1 MKYLIVSADDL
12 GLAES
17 INRGIIKSGEE
28 GIVTSMNVI
37 ASGGAF
43 YDAMAMLMAGKSKE
57 IGAHLALTET
67 APVSAANK
75 IPTLINSAGKFH
87 KSYPGFLT
95 NLLRKKIDPSQVYI
109 ELKSQMER
117 IAGGGIPV
125 TSLSSHQHIHMLPGI
140 LEIFIRLA
148 KEYNIPSVRYLH
160 NDKFLFPVKGNT
172 HFLRLNHGK
181 WVFPFTF
188 KKIFKKMIIGYFDG
202 RLKKAL
208 DGASLKYTDNFLGF
222 FDSGNIREEILIGML
237 DKLPEGVTELVTHP
251 GFISAEV
258 LDRCIFHKNC
268 EIDLAALTSRRVRK
282 AIADNG
288 IKLISFGEFA
298 RLAK

>member
-17 INRGIIKSGEE
+17 INRGIMKSGED

-37 ASGGAF
+37 ASGDAF
-43 YDAMAMLMAGKSKE
+43 YDAMAMLRASKSKE

-67 APVSAANK
+67 ASVNAANK
-75 IPTLINSAGKFH
+75 IPTLLDSAGRFH
-87 KSYPGFLT
+87 KSYPGFL
-95 NLLRKKIDPSQVYI
+95 LDFFRKKIDPSQIYI

-117 IAGGGIPV
+117 IADGGIPV

-148 KEYNIPSVRYLH
+148 EEYNIPSIRYLH
-160 NDKFLFPVKGNT
+160 ND
-172 HFLRLNHGK
+172 RLLLPYGA
-181 WVFPFTF
+181 

-202 RLKKAL
+202 RVRKAL
-208 DGASLKYTDNFLGF
+208 DGASLRHTDNFLGF
-222 FDSGNIREEILIGML
+222 FDSGNIREEILINML
-237 DKLPEGVTELVTHP
+237 NRLPEGVTELCTHP
-251 GFISAEV
+251 GLMSDEI
-258 LDRCIFHKNC
+258 LNRCIFHKNC
-268 EIDLAALTSRRVRK
+268 ETDLAALTSPRIK
-282 AIADNG
+282 KSISDNG

-298 RLAK
+298 KLPKPKSFSGGAGGS